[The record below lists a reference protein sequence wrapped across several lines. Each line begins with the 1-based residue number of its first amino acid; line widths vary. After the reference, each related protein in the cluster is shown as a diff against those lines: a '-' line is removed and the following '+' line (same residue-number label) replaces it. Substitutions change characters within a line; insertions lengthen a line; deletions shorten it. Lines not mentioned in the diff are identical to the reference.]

1 MRHLKSAFGF
11 GTRTPGLR
19 LKSFSQVF
27 RYASDF
33 VLWRRHVRMQPKGR
47 CRDRLHAI
55 KPFLH
60 EVADRLHVLSEGRGD
75 TALDWRNL
83 GPQNSFVWR
92 PLGAGDPFSR
102 VPSIQGP
109 ISGFQPLILRN
120 SHTDGLENRLSTAP
134 AETNAAGIR
143 LQMLDASSLLLP
155 LVRAAASGYQEDS
168 PPCWLHN

>member
-19 LKSFSQVF
+19 LKAFSQVF

-92 PLGAGDPFSR
+92 PLGAGDPFSD

-109 ISGFQPLILRN
+109 ISGFQALDSPKLSQGWAREPTQHRAGRN
-120 SHTDGLENRLSTAP
+120 QCGWHSTANVRRIISSP
-134 AETNAAGIR
+134 AV
-143 LQMLDASSLLLP
+143 DASW
-155 LVRAAASGYQEDS
+155 G
-168 PPCWLHN
+168 